1 MQKIF
6 LDLKNYL
13 KKTFLYLDESVLL
26 KRIEGIKLLP
36 DQSLTFAVI
45 IPMYNEQESV
55 LRCVSTI
62 NEFLES
68 LPYKSRIVVVND
80 KSCDDTPQILEE
92 MKNKYPRL
100 IVCHHAK
107 NIGYGG
113 ANVTGTREAHSL
125 GLKYSVFMD
134 ADLTQNVKYLYGF
147 LVEMLKDVDMIKAT
161 RYSGGGGVN
170 GVPGRRWI
178 VSYVGNS
185 IARHLL
191 RLKLTDYTNGFRA
204 IKTEL
209 LVKNE
214 FEEQGFAYLIEEVIK
229 ISKTAKT
236 FANVPYVLT
245 VRNDGN
251 SKFLYSYRVYWSYLK
266 WLFKK

>member
-6 LDLKNYL
+6 LRFKNYL
-13 KKTFLYLDESVLL
+13 KKTFLYIDESELL
-26 KRIEGIKLLP
+26 ERIDAIKLVP
-36 DQSLTFAVI
+36 DYALTFAVI
-45 IPMYNEQESV
+45 VPMYNEQKSA
-55 LRCVSTI
+55 LHCVATI
-62 NEFLES
+62 NKFLES
-68 LPYKSRIVVVND
+68 LPYQSRIIAVND
-80 KSCDDTPQILEE
+80 ASGDDTPQILEE
-92 MKNKYPRL
+92 MKSKYPRL

-107 NIGYGG
+107 NTGYGG
-113 ANVTGTREAHSL
+113 ANITGAREVHRL

-134 ADLTQNVKYLYGF
+134 ADLTQNIKYLYAF
-147 LVEMLKDVDMIKAT
+147 LAEMQKDVDVIKAT
-161 RYSGGGGVN
+161 RYSGGGGVT
-170 GVPGRRWI
+170 GVPFRRWI

-204 IKTEL
+204 VKTEL

-214 FEEQGFAYLIEEVIK
+214 FEERGFAYLIEEVIK
-229 ISKTAKT
+229 VSRTAKT
-236 FANVPYVLT
+236 FANVPYVLN

-251 SKFLYSYRVYWSYLK
+251 SKFVYSYRVYLSYLK